1 MIIFFTLY
9 SWLGITQNT
18 DKGQP
23 FLTNY
28 TPEEYN
34 AHIQNWDIGKDSR
47 GIVYAANVDGLLEYD
62 GNVWNL
68 HPLPEDATGRSLD
81 LDGEG
86 RVFFGTNESFGY
98 FEPLENGKLTY
109 ISLSD
114 SFKIKGVSD
123 VWRTTVIDSNV
134 FYRTYN
140 HVYVYNGDTIKTFS
154 TDEDSRFLT
163 DFECQGNYYLI
174 NLKNGIWRYNNNE
187 KFENSDQFSALSK
200 FQPSAVKCLCHR
212 YYKLQ

>member
-81 LDGEG
+81 FDGEG
-86 RVFFGTNESFGY
+86 RVFFGTINHLDSLN
-98 FEPLENGKLTY
+98 LE
-109 ISLSD
+109 
-114 SFKIKGVSD
+114 
-123 VWRTTVIDSNV
+123 
-134 FYRTYN
+134 
-140 HVYVYNGDTIKTFS
+140 KTGNLPIFP
-154 TDEDSRFLT
+154 
-163 DFECQGNYYLI
+163 CQI
-174 NLKNGIWRYNNNE
+174 HLK
-187 KFENSDQFSALSK
+187 
-200 FQPSAVKCLCHR
+200 
-212 YYKLQ
+212 